1 MNLPNMFV
9 DDAKKFYKWLSTWVL
24 AATGTIGIAW
34 DQFQSFREY
43 FPAEHFGKWI
53 TGLAVAAFIARI
65 VRQTKKS
72 DAPSQ

>member
-1 MNLPNMFV
+1 MNLPNMLV
-9 DDAKKFYKWLSTWVL
+9 DDVKKAWKWLSTWVL
-24 AATGTIGIAW
+24 SAMASIGLAW
-34 DQFQSFREY
+34 DQLPAFREY

-72 DAPSQ
+72 DVPTQ